1 MINPVRNYFPPR
13 NLFISNGVNQKAL
26 SVFIIILALQT
37 NIYADNKDMKIKLNP
52 PHLKEGNL
60 AALLERRYSC
70 RDFQGKTLNLDDIAT
85 LLWAT
90 CGRKYDSV
98 TAATRTIPSAG
109 ATYPLELYVL
119 VGENS
124 TDKLKAGV
132 YHYLIEEHALEMIIE
147 GDKRLELAR
156 ACLGQDFICKA
167 PVSLVIAAKFH
178 RTTDRYGTRGERY
191 IYMEAGHA
199 SQNTY
204 LAVTNLGLA
213 TCEVGAFS
221 DDSVKRLLSLSD
233 DYIPLSV
240 MPIGYP
246 AKKLTWVE

>member
-1 MINPVRNYFPPR
+1 MINPLSQKGR
-13 NLFISNGVNQKAL
+13 VNQKTL
-26 SVFIIILALQT
+26 SFFIIFLSLQL
-37 NIYADNKDMKIKLNP
+37 NIYADNKGMKIKLNP
-52 PHLKEGNL
+52 PQLKEENL

-70 RDFQGKTLNLDDIAT
+70 RDFQAKALNLDEIAT

-98 TAATRTIPSAG
+98 TGATRTIPSAG

-132 YHYLIEEHALEMIIE
+132 YHYLIEEHTLEMIRE
-147 GDKRLELAR
+147 GDKRPDLAR
-156 ACLGQDFICKA
+156 ACLGQDFIRQA

-178 RTTDRYGTRGERY
+178 RTADHYGTRGERY

-199 SQNTY
+199 CQNTY

-221 DDSVKRLLSLSD
+221 DDSVKQLLSLGD
-233 DYIPLSV
+233 DDIPLSV